1 MNINPSFFETIRV
14 PEMDEADVLGKLMEK
29 YDGFSYNEDTKELTI
44 PLSVIPVQNDPNNG
58 HLDHEHAER

>member
-29 YDGFSYNEDTKELTI
+29 YDGFSYSEDTKELTI
-44 PLSVIPVQNDPNNG
+44 PLSVTPIQNSANNDR
-58 HLDHEHAER
+58 LDHEHAER